1 MEKALNQC
9 RYCTSF
15 SPTGVDIRN
24 LRIAVLRE
32 AGQVL
37 CEDFDESFLVML
49 QEANHSATKL
59 INLLTTNIASFNDI
73 TPPPPYSSKPLKFF
87 KRAQIVVADL
97 WACFNNTSYGHFK
110 DIDKLSMF
118 ADYRVPQILHSL
130 GCLRYSPSLI
140 NLLNSG
146 TTLEAGGRL
155 EIEIRGCSI
164 WCVEL
169 LRRELRREWG
179 RDVNSVLIDFWLW
192 DEAQKLKKM
201 GDGFSVSFHRTRGIF
216 Y

>member
-1 MEKALNQC
+1 VEKALNRC

-15 SPTGVDIRN
+15 SLTGVDIRN

-37 CEDFDESFLVML
+37 CEDFDGSFLVML
-49 QEANHSATKL
+49 QEANHSATNL
-59 INLLTTNIASFNDI
+59 ISLLTTNIASFNDI

-87 KRAQIVVADL
+87 KRAQIVIADL
-97 WACFNNTSYGHFK
+97 WACFNNTSYGNFK

-201 GDGFSVSFHRTRGIF
+201 DDGFTVSFHRTRGIF

>member
-1 MEKALNQC
+1 VEKALNRC

-15 SPTGVDIRN
+15 SLTGVDIRN

-49 QEANHSATKL
+49 QEANHSATNL
-59 INLLTTNIASFNDI
+59 ISLLTTNIASFNDI

-87 KRAQIVVADL
+87 KRAQIVIADL
-97 WACFNNTSYGHFK
+97 WACFNNTSYGNFK

-201 GDGFSVSFHRTRGIF
+201 DDGFTVSFHRTRGIF